1 MGRMKF
7 LQWAAAQGWKHG
19 QRYLQKAY
27 NHFYDKGKLPDPKAI
42 LQKAKNLY
50 DDVIKKTSTK
60 QVRQKIKED
69 NTLDFSVP
77 FRNKESIKIIEQFKK
92 NTSPKQWEKI
102 IENLEGIKIPK
113 SPFQGFKPKIVP
125 KKPNPLADVLNA
137 RKYTKVPTPPGL
149 KKSNVIPF
157 PKKPPNLKAEGGIAG
172 MLGERTG
179 NGLNYLLGEDDQN
192 SRMPYAEGSSWEQF
206 QKEKLMQTWQ
216 EYQQYL
222 KNREKEER
230 EKPYIEE
237 RLGIGSGPVLEAA
250 EGGRIGL
257 KDGSWKP
264 PSPGENILES
274 TWKNMGPWEKF
285 MWGLSLGGFEKG
297 GRVGLAAG
305 MTPSESWMRD
315 YFYSGKGGHD
325 DSGMTFE
332 FFQKNIG
339 PDLWYKHIGK
349 AQGGRIG
356 FKEGEGIMSRVG
368 NMVDARNVPYYGGKA
383 LQGLVNSAET
393 LSKLPLAA
401 GELGSKLIQQKP
413 NKEMFMEALEN
424 ITPGS
429 WSENTG
435 LTSLV
440 EGMEE
445 KRPDDAK
452 TVGGILGL
460 GTEIAVPTG
469 GAFKAGQ
476 ILLSKASKAMGK
488 VKDGKTLEKLVD
500 QKLTDS
506 GQSRRDFMS
515 LVGASGLGIA
525 LKSIG
530 LGGLFKAATKV
541 KPSDD
546 VVIRLRTFIDD
557 SDVDTEWGPVAQG
570 QWAGAFD
577 IESLSKAAAKTMEKL
592 MFPGTKGTPRDRIGW
607 STHRSG
613 HNKGIYEDIPLD
625 EGSYIADTLKKAG
638 HKVKFEHLPEMGGW
652 SVDDI
657 LNKFKNDPIY
667 KGTKEG
673 AEKYKKFKEKTDKW
687 STRKKQEYHTD
698 ITDDYGQHHN
708 PDVEDFFD
716 TFYGVEKAEGGRIGL
731 GTGGPPISGQELK
744 QMKKEVSGSGIMDF
758 LKITGSGGMGSNE
771 DIYDQGQQIPGL
783 DQKQYN
789 YGFDVNAN
797 VPFNLPGGGMLEI
810 EGGTGFGRGRTE
822 TTYKGESVPG
832 MSGMGES
839 KLGDQWNIG
848 AKITYPFADGGLT
861 KTVPPKKGPM
871 PQGLPSALY
880 NGIMRPRSY

>member
-413 NKEMFMEALEN
+413 NKEMFMEAIEN

-440 EGMEE
+440 EGMGE

-500 QKLTDS
+500 QKLTDA
-506 GQSRRDFMS
+506 GQSRRDFNIM
-515 LVGASGLGIA
+515 AATSGLMVA

-530 LGGLFKAATKV
+530 LGGLLKVGAKKDIGIKFKKHFVNDDVDYGTSGFMNFDLVGNTKAGKEFLKKFYKDNKMLEKTIKHGNVDPIDAKKILKAAK
-541 KPSDD
+541 KNK
-546 VVIRLRTFIDD
+546 
-557 SDVDTEWGPVAQG
+557 
-570 QWAGAFD
+570 
-577 IESLSKAAAKTMEKL
+577 LST
-592 MFPGTKGTPRDRIGW
+592 
-607 STHRSG
+607 
-613 HNKGIYEDIPLD
+613 
-625 EGSYIADTLKKAG
+625 
-638 HKVKFEHLPEMGGW
+638 
-652 SVDDI
+652 SVDDLI
-657 LNKFKNDPIY
+657 EDGVSKVKGGAPDPTYYARPNWPHKIFGPGIKQFKRFKERFNKQT
-667 KGTKEG
+667 TKENIDDFVQEG
-673 AEKYKKFKEKTDKW
+673 NWHYDNDQWRNLDKVPGSTNVWSDSRVRSTIKDTIDIITKKASGGRVPLAEGSSPMHGKYSVDEILEF
-687 STRKKQEYHTD
+687 KKQLKNNGYSPGEAN
-698 ITDDYGQHHN
+698 DYVRWLLRRNKMLEFPSVG
-708 PDVEDFFD
+708 F
-716 TFYGVEKAEGGRIGL
+716 
-731 GTGGPPISGQELK
+731 S
-744 QMKKEVSGSGIMDF
+744 
-758 LKITGSGGMGSNE
+758 SGG
-771 DIYDQGQQIPGL
+771 L
-783 DQKQYN
+783 
-789 YGFDVNAN
+789 A
-797 VPFNLPGGGMLEI
+797 GML
-810 EGGTGFGRGRTE
+810 
-822 TTYKGESVPG
+822 GE
-832 MSGMGES
+832 
-839 KLGDQWNIG
+839 
-848 AKITYPFADGGLT
+848 
-861 KTVPPKKGPM
+861 
-871 PQGLPSALY
+871 
-880 NGIMRPRSY
+880 